1 MTRNRSR
8 GVRCRTPLWPL
19 RQVSAGR
26 ITRAPQGT
34 RGSCSTGRT
43 FAVVLGSI
51 LHNSVLSQEGLVFWE
66 CEVDGLYDFWWN
78 GPSFKIKSKKILTF
92 FFFFSISIFFLHS
105 KIGKWCHDNLSSVG
119 RISQVTQGRFLGE
132 KKWGR
137 SYVHELP
144 GWNRWFDDAANL
156 SSPIF
161 SKDTISCLLLKP
173 TFCCC
178 CFSKKK
184 QTCFILFIP
193 GSFIQSWGYFKMRLD
208 FAVEVVG
215 HTRSESSKD
224 LGRAIGPGN
233 FAACA
238 VRMESF
244 GRKPHAQNP
253 PKCPAA
259 EGISL
264 EGLVQGQ
271 PWIILPE

>member
-1 MTRNRSR
+1 MWSWWS
-8 GVRCRTPLWPL
+8 LWFL
-19 RQVSAGR
+19 VKWSKFQNQV
-26 ITRAPQGT
+26 
-34 RGSCSTGRT
+34 
-43 FAVVLGSI
+43 
-51 LHNSVLSQEGLVFWE
+51 
-66 CEVDGLYDFWWN
+66 
-78 GPSFKIKSKKILTF
+78 KKNLD
-92 FFFFSISIFFLHS
+92 FFLF
-105 KIGKWCHDNLSSVG
+105 
-119 RISQVTQGRFLGE
+119 FL
-132 KKWGR
+132 
-137 SYVHELP
+137 YFH
-144 GWNRWFDDAANL
+144 
-156 SSPIF
+156 IF
-161 SKDTISCLLLKP
+161 SSLQNWQMVSWQSVFRWSNIAGDPGTVPRRKKMGKVVCPRVARMKSVIWWCSEFIITNFFQGHNKLPAFETDFLLLL
-173 TFCCC
+173 F
-178 CFSKKK
+178 FEKK

>member
-1 MTRNRSR
+1 MWSWWS
-8 GVRCRTPLWPL
+8 LWFL
-19 RQVSAGR
+19 VKWSKFQNQVKKN
-26 ITRAPQGT
+26 
-34 RGSCSTGRT
+34 
-43 FAVVLGSI
+43 L
-51 LHNSVLSQEGLVFWE
+51 
-66 CEVDGLYDFWWN
+66 DF
-78 GPSFKIKSKKILTF
+78 FL
-92 FFFFSISIFFLHS
+92 FFSLFPYIFFTPKLANGNDS
-105 KIGKWCHDNLSSVG
+105 NLSSVG

-132 KKWGR
+132 QKWGR
-137 SYVHELP
+137 SYVQELP

-178 CFSKKK
+178 CFSKRK

>member
-1 MTRNRSR
+1 MWSWWS
-8 GVRCRTPLWPL
+8 LWFL
-19 RQVSAGR
+19 VKWSKFQNQV
-26 ITRAPQGT
+26 
-34 RGSCSTGRT
+34 
-43 FAVVLGSI
+43 
-51 LHNSVLSQEGLVFWE
+51 
-66 CEVDGLYDFWWN
+66 
-78 GPSFKIKSKKILTF
+78 KKNLD
-92 FFFFSISIFFLHS
+92 FFLFFLYFH
-105 KIGKWCHDNLSSVG
+105 IFSSLQNWQMVSWQSVFCWSNIA
-119 RISQVTQGRFLGE
+119 RQVTQGRFLGE

-161 SKDTISCLLLKP
+161 SKDTISCLRLKP
-173 TFCCC
+173 TFCC

-184 QTCFILFIP
+184 QRSYYSSLEV
-193 GSFIQSWGYFKMRLD
+193 SFKGWGYFKMRLD

-244 GRKPHAQNP
+244 GRKPQEDLCPEP
-253 PKCPAA
+253 PQMPSSGRNKAWRSCS
-259 EGISL
+259 GTNMNNT
-264 EGLVQGQ
+264 
-271 PWIILPE
+271 PWIRSDFLKKLGHWGGWASFHEFFQQASQRFRYTSGLMGPFNHPLAALGP